1 MYTDGGQ
8 ISSGK
13 WDVDVKDILDEGTVG
28 KSENGLRRNSGG
40 DEYAESILLL
50 QRAQESLENGMSEFS
65 PSLSSFINQFLNSL
79 FIMTNVACQLSI

>member
-28 KSENGLRRNSGG
+28 KSDNGLRMNFRW
-40 DEYAESILLL
+40 
-50 QRAQESLENGMSEFS
+50 
-65 PSLSSFINQFLNSL
+65 
-79 FIMTNVACQLSI
+79 